1 MRAVTTHEGRLEVA
15 DVADLQPGPGQILL
29 DVTRCGICGS
39 DLHARTHGDVTADA
53 LAEMGYDA
61 FMRSGDSVVLGHEFV
76 GTIAA
81 YGPKTR
87 RAWAKGTRLVALPM
101 LGTREGVH
109 LTGLSPKA
117 SGAYAEQVLVSE
129 AFAFPVPDSVPDDHA
144 ALVEPL
150 AVAHHAVRR
159 AQIGTRE
166 VAVVVGCGPIGLA
179 VILMLKAAGVR
190 TVVASDLSGARRDL
204 AARCG
209 ADIVVDPRVTDPFD
223 AYGKRR
229 GHIRSATELFDLAL
243 GSMRGLRSV
252 PLLPWARAMRLA
264 ERAGQVPKG
273 PVVFECV
280 GIPGM
285 IDRMIADA
293 PLRSRVMVV
302 GVCME
307 PDQIRPAVA
316 IGKEIDLRFVFG
328 YDPAEFHET
337 LQWIASG
344 RVDPAPLVTG
354 TVGLAGVAE
363 AFDQLA
369 DACEHAKILIDP
381 SQG

>member
-1 MRAVTTHEGRLEVA
+1 MRAVTTHGGQLEVA
-15 DVADLQPGPGQILL
+15 EVPDLQPGPGQILL

-39 DLHARTHGDVTADA
+39 DLHARTHGDLTADA
-53 LAEMGYDA
+53 LAELGYDD
-61 FMRSGDSVVLGHEFV
+61 FIRSSDTVVLGHEFV
-76 GTIAA
+76 GTIVA
-81 YGPKTR
+81 YGPATR
-87 RAWAKGTRLVALPM
+87 RAWATGTRMVALPM
-101 LGTREGVH
+101 LGTSDGVQ

-117 SGAYAEQVLVSE
+117 PGGYAEQVLVSE
-129 AFAFPVPDSVPDDHA
+129 AFAFPVPDGVSDDHA
-144 ALVEPL
+144 ALTEPL

-190 TVVASDLSGARRDL
+190 TVVASDLSPARRAL

-209 ADIVVDPRVTDPFD
+209 ADTVVDPRETDPFD
-223 AYGKRR
+223 AYGRRR
-229 GHIRSATELFDLAL
+229 GHLRSAGQLFDVAL
-243 GSMRGLRSV
+243 GSMRALRAV

-280 GIPGM
+280 GVPGM
-285 IDRMIADA
+285 IDRLIADA
-293 PLRSRVMVV
+293 PLRSRVVVV

-307 PDQIRPAVA
+307 PDTVRPTVA

-328 YDPAEFHET
+328 YDPAEFHQT
-337 LQWIASG
+337 LQWIGSG
-344 RVDPAPLVTG
+344 RVDPTPLVSG
-354 TVGLAGVAE
+354 TVGLSGVAQ
-363 AFDQLA
+363 AFAQLA
-369 DACEHAKILIDP
+369 DAGEHAKILIDP
-381 SQG
+381 QQS